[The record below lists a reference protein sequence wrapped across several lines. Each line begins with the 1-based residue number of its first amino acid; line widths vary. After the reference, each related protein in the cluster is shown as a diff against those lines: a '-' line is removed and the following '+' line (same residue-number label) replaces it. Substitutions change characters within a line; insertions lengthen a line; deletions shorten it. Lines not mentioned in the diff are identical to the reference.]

1 VCVPN
6 SERNTRVREDVVDT
20 PSTEPEGEQSRAI
33 VAFEPQTDLFGGSS
47 TAVGTVHRLVVTA
60 DSNIYT
66 NDSSRWNY
74 LVMAITDRLTARDGR
89 HDPLSAPDLR

>member
-1 VCVPN
+1 MCVPN
-6 SERNTRVREDVVDT
+6 SERNTRFREDVVDT

-33 VAFEPQTDLFGGSS
+33 VAFEPQTNLFGGSS

-74 LVMAITDRLTARDGR
+74 LVMAITVHKSARDTR